1 MGAFFVYMLK
11 TAVCL
16 TVFYLFYRLLLSKET
31 FHRFNRVALLVM
43 MVASCIIPCIELT
56 TYYSTDLSRSLLTL
70 EEMMEFQHTEVMGD
84 EAPVFHWQSIILF
97 VYFIGVV
104 FFAAYKLVSLIQM
117 FRLFRKGECV
127 SDVNGVKVLVYDDD
141 RISPFSWMNYIVL
154 SRKDYAENA
163 ATVIAHEKAHIGMH
177 HSIDI
182 LIVDICI
189 VFQWFNPA
197 IWLLKQ
203 ELQNI
208 HEYEADDAVIRE
220 GVDARKYQLL
230 LIEKAVG
237 TRLYSMAN
245 SFNHNSLK
253 KRITMMCK
261 RKSNKWAMLKCIY
274 VLPLAAF
281 AVTAFARPEVSSSL
295 NEISNSKV
303 SEISDFIKSEG
314 VKKAEIKEDTSQVF
328 RVVEEMPEFPGGTGA
343 CMKFLGENIKYPENA
358 KKNGVEGRVI
368 VQFIVEKDGRIS
380 NIRIVRGVDPEID
393 AEAKRVITMMPKWK
407 PGKQRGQEVRV
418 YYTVPL
424 TFSLSKNNH
433 TVSKQAS
440 GSTPQAVSPDQ
451 EFTVVE
457 EMPKFPG
464 GQSAAQEYLAK
475 NVKYPA
481 EAYNKGIRGRVIVQ
495 YVVEKD
501 GSISNV
507 RIVRGVDPLLDAEAV
522 RVIKSMPK
530 WEPGKQRGQKVRVKY
545 TMPVTFSLQ

>member
-16 TVFYLFYRLLLSKET
+16 VVFYLFYRLLLSKET
-31 FHRFNRVALLVM
+31 FHRFNRVVLLA
-43 MVASCIIPCIELT
+43 MVVTSCIIPCIELT
-56 TYYSTDLSRSLLTL
+56 AYYSTDLNRSLLTF
-70 EEMMEFQHTEVMGD
+70 EEMMEFQHTEVI
-84 EAPVFHWQSIILF
+84 EEETPVFHWQSIVLS
-97 VYFIGVV
+97 VYFLGVV
-104 FFAAYKLVSLIQM
+104 FFAVYKLISLIQM
-117 FRLFRKGECV
+117 FRLFRKGECM
-127 SDVNGVKVLVYDDD
+127 SDADGVKVLVYNDE
-141 RISPFSWMNYIVL
+141 RFSPFSWMNYVVL

-163 ATVIAHEKAHIGMH
+163 STVITHEKAHIHMR

-182 LIVDICI
+182 LIIDICI
-189 VFQWFNPA
+189 VLQWFNPA

-208 HEYEADDAVIRE
+208 HEYEADEAVIRK

-261 RKSNKWAMLKCIY
+261 RKSNKWAMLKCLY
-274 VLPLAAF
+274 VLPLAAL

-303 SEISDFIKSEG
+303 SEISDLIKSES
-314 VKKAEIKEDTSQVF
+314 VKNEVVKEDTSQVF
-328 RVVEEMPEFPGGTGA
+328 RIVEEMPEYPGGTDA
-343 CMKFLGENIKYPENA
+343 CMKFLGDNIKYPENA
-358 KKNGVEGRVI
+358 KKNGIEGRVI
-368 VQFIVEKDGRIS
+368 AQYIVGKDGEIS
-380 NIRIVRGVDPEID
+380 NIQIVRGVAPEID
-393 AEAKRVITMMPKWK
+393 AEAKRVIAMMPKWK
-407 PGKQRGQEVRV
+407 PGKQRGQNVRV
-418 YYTVPL
+418 YYTIPV
-424 TFSLSKNNH
+424 TFRLNKNSDAVNRQ
-433 TVSKQAS
+433 TS
-440 GSTPQAVSPDQ
+440 GSTPQVVSPDQ

-464 GQSAAQEYLAK
+464 GPSAAQEYLAK

-507 RIVRGVDPLLDAEAV
+507 KVVRGVDPLLDAEAV

-530 WEPGKQRGQKVRVKY
+530 WEPGKQRGQNVRVKY